1 MKKVI
6 LTLIS
11 FFVIGFSFTYAQ
23 PSNSFSLEHSSINK
37 SAHLLSN
44 ADTSLIFSGN
54 VDALVLDE
62 NEMMNTQG
70 FGFWSSFLSIGNAIL
85 DTIKNPFVAIPALM
99 ACGTFLSPGCIFAL
113 AF

>member
-11 FFVIGFSFTYAQ
+11 FFVIGFSFAYAQ

-70 FGFWSSFLSIGNAIL
+70 FGFWSSIWSAIS
-85 DTIKNPFVAIPALM
+85 NPFVAIPALL
-99 ACGTFLSPGCIFAL
+99 ACGAFLSPGCAFVL